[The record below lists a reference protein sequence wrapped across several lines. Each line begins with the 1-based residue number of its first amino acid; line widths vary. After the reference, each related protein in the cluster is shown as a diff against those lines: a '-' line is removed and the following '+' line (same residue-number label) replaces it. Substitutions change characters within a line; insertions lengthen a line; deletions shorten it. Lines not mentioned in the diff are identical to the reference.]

1 MNPDTLIPPP
11 NKKEEKKFRFFKI
24 ILPFFII
31 ITGSVIAWY
40 LYETAPKALKKI
52 PVKPVEHVRVIS
64 AHRTT
69 EEIILHLMGN
79 VIPSREILLKP
90 RVSGEITE
98 INQKFMIGGCFNKG
112 DFILQIDPED
122 YELAVK
128 RKESNVALA
137 ANDLTLE
144 LGRQD
149 VAKREWELLNQ
160 NKFNQGKFNQSNLN
174 QNRLNQNKAGDEFDR
189 ELALRQPQLEKAR
202 ANLLAARAELQQSML
217 DLERTSVKAPF
228 NGIVLEK
235 FVDSGSQVSTQDR
248 LAVLAGTDAFWIN
261 VNIPVDRLR
270 WLLIPKFDGDIGSHA
285 KIIDGNNPGQHFERK
300 GRIIK
305 LLGNLETEGRM
316 ARILVS
322 VDDPLGLQ
330 IDPEKA
336 EAALSPLLLGDY
348 VRVEICGLSIK
359 GIFSIPRTAVH
370 NNRVWIAKE
379 DGRLDIRDVDI
390 IWKNARTAFI
400 RDGLNNNENIVIS
413 DIAVPTA
420 AMPIKILKPGTK

>member
-1 MNPDTLIPPP
+1 MNPNTSIPSP
-11 NKKEEKKFRFFKI
+11 NKKKEKKSRFFKI
-24 ILPFFII
+24 ILPFLII

-40 LYETAPKALKKI
+40 IYETAPKALKKS
-52 PVKPVEHVRVIS
+52 PVKPVEHVRVVP

-90 RVSGEITE
+90 RVSGKIID
-98 INQKFMIGGCFNKG
+98 INQKFMIGGCFNMG

-149 VAKREWELLNQ
+149 VAKREWELLSQ
-160 NKFNQGKFNQSNLN
+160 NKFNQGKFNQNN
-174 QNRLNQNKAGDEFDR
+174 IGDEFDR

-202 ANLLAARAELQQSML
+202 ATLLAARAELQQSML
-217 DLERTSVKAPF
+217 ELERTSVKAPF
-228 NGIVLEK
+228 NGIILEK
-235 FVDSGSQVSTQDR
+235 FVDTGSQVSTQDR

-261 VNIPVDRLR
+261 VNIPVDRLK
-270 WLLIPKFDGDIGSHA
+270 WLLIPKSDGDIGSHA
-285 KIIDGNNPGQHFERK
+285 KIIYGNNPDQHFERK
-300 GRIIK
+300 GMVIK
-305 LLGNLETEGRM
+305 LLGNLEAEGRM

-336 EAALSPLLLGDY
+336 EAAVSPLLLGDY

-359 GIFSIPRTAVH
+359 GIFSIPRTALH
-370 NNRVWIAKE
+370 NNRVWIVRE

-420 AMPIKILKPGTK
+420 NMPVKILETE